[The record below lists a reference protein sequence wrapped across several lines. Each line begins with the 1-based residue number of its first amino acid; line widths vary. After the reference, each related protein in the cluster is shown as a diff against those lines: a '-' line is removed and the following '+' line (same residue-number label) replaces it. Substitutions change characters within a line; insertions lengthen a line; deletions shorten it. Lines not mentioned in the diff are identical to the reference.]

1 MPRFS
6 KQTNMEGATHAI
18 LGGVI
23 NNGRGRGAKKSVDAF
38 DFSISHLS
46 MYERRLNLMHL
57 KTALQDDVAAAIL
70 RNLERQEALLKE
82 RVSPVETSEEDEWKS
97 RADATIVLMPYYN
110 TEIGT
115 SALKFTIRNYK
126 FYVIFSTKYPIA

>member
-1 MPRFS
+1 
-6 KQTNMEGATHAI
+6 
-18 LGGVI
+18 
-23 NNGRGRGAKKSVDAF
+23 
-38 DFSISHLS
+38 
-46 MYERRLNLMHL
+46 MHL

>member
-1 MPRFS
+1 M
-6 KQTNMEGATHAI
+6 
-18 LGGVI
+18 
-23 NNGRGRGAKKSVDAF
+23 DAF

-70 RNLERQEALLKE
+70 RNLERQETLLKE
-82 RVSPVETSEEDEWKS
+82 RVPPVETDEEDEWKS
-97 RADATIVLMPYYN
+97 RAESTIVLMPYYN

-115 SALKFTIRNYK
+115 SNLK
-126 FYVIFSTKYPIA
+126 S